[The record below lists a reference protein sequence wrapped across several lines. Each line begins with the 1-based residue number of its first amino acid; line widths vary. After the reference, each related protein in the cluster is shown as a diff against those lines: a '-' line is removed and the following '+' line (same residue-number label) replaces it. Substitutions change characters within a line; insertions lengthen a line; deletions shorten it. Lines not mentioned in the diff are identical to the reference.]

1 MAALDGPGR
10 KQLLFGLGVLALA
23 GLALAAHWYFTSGGR
38 QAGTRDRARAV
49 QAEMREVTFLHGEQG
64 AEVWRLK
71 AGNASLGQDR
81 DVVALTEPDMRYFFE
96 NNQTLSA
103 TSAQG
108 RYNRN
113 NRTAAFWPEVSG
125 TYGTVRFTAGRMEY
139 AASKE
144 SIVLSEEVH
153 VTRGNA
159 SIKSSRARLE
169 LGTQRVTFSQDA
181 EVEFGPE
188 RE

>member
-10 KQLLFGLGVLALA
+10 KQLLFGLAVLALA
-23 GLALAAHWYFTSGGR
+23 GIAIAAHWYFTSGER
-38 QAGTRDRARAV
+38 QAGTQDRERAV

-71 AGNASLGQDR
+71 AGEARLGQNR
-81 DVVALTEPDMRYFFE
+81 DVIALTEPDMRYFFAD
-96 NNQTLSA
+96 NQTLSA
-103 TSAQG
+103 SSTKG
-108 RYNRN
+108 KYNRN

-125 TYGTVRFTAGRMEY
+125 SYGAVRFTAGRMEY
-139 AASKE
+139 AASTE
-144 SIVLSEEVH
+144 SIVLSEGVR

-159 SIKSSRARLE
+159 SIRSSRARIE
-169 LGTQRVTFSQDA
+169 LGTQRVVFSRDA
-181 EVEFGPE
+181 EVELGAE

>member
-10 KQLLFGLGVLALA
+10 KQLLFGLAVLALA
-23 GLALAAHWYFTSGGR
+23 GMALAANWYFTSGGR
-38 QAGTRDRARAV
+38 QAGTEEREQAV

-71 AGNASLGQDR
+71 AVEARLGQNR
-81 DVVALTEPDMRYFFE
+81 DVVALSEPDIRYFLE
-96 NNQTLSA
+96 DNQTLSA
-103 TSAQG
+103 SSAKG

-125 TYGTVRFTAGRMEY
+125 SYGAVRFTAGRMEY
-139 AASKE
+139 AGSSE
-144 SIVLSEEVH
+144 NIVLSEGVH

-159 SIKSSRARLE
+159 SIRSSRARLE
-169 LGTQRVTFSQDA
+169 IGTERVIFSQDA
-181 EVEFGPE
+181 EVELGAE
-188 RE
+188 GE